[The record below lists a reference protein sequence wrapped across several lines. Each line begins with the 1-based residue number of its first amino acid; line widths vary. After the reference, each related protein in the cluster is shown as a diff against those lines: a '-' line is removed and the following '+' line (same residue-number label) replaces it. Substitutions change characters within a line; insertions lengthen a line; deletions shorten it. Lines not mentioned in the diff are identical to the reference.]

1 MHKAF
6 NYKHLYYFWV
16 VGREGG
22 MARAAS
28 KLDMTVQTIS
38 AQVRA
43 LEKDLGYA
51 LLKPAGRGLALTEA
65 GVAALQQAD
74 QIFQLGEALPQAVQD
89 AVAGTALRLTV
100 GISDGLPKLVVRKL
114 LEPVLAE
121 PHLHLV
127 CHEGELDDLLGDL
140 ALHRLDL
147 VFSDRPAPGNKN
159 LKLYTHPLQSSAVGW
174 FGCKQ
179 FADAARGA
187 FPACLSSMPV
197 LLPTSHN
204 AMRLH
209 VDHWLQA
216 RGLRPRIAGE
226 FEDSALLSTFGAS
239 GMGVFPAATLM
250 HEELLSQFGLHRLG
264 ACDGVEEHFFALG
277 ADKKIQH
284 PLLRRL
290 LAKTGA

>member
-1 MHKAF
+1 MRKAF

-22 MARAAS
+22 MARAATR
-28 KLDMTVQTIS
+28 LDMTVQTIS

-51 LLKPAGRGLALTEA
+51 LLKPDGRGLALTDA
-65 GVAALQQAD
+65 GVAALHQAD
-74 QIFQLGEALPQAVQD
+74 QIFQLGEALPSTVRD
-89 AVAGTALRLTV
+89 AVAMTALRLTV

-114 LEPVLAE
+114 LEPVIAE
-121 PHLHLV
+121 PNLHLV

-159 LKLYTHPLQSSAVGW
+159 LKLYTHPLQSSTVGW
-174 FGCKQ
+174 YGCKELAKAGQ
-179 FADAARGA
+179 GR
-187 FPACLSSMPV
+187 FPDCLSDLPV

-204 AMRLH
+204 AMRLR
-209 VDHWLQA
+209 VDHWLQG

-239 GMGVFPAATLM
+239 GMGVFPASTLVHDEM
-250 HEELLSQFGLHRLG
+250 LTQFGLHMLG
-264 ACDGVEEHFFALG
+264 LCDGVQEDFYAMG
-277 ADKKIQH
+277 ADKKIRH
-284 PLLRRL
+284 PLVRKLVPI
-290 LAKTGA
+290 